1 MNTGPTFWLIIA
13 TGASVLVGVVLAYGM
28 ISRRGRQRSQ
38 ERGRAKEDGRE
49 DRW

>member
-13 TGASVLVGVVLAYGM
+13 TGASVLVGVALAYGM
-28 ISRRGRQRSQ
+28 ISRRARRRSQ
-38 ERGRAKEDGRE
+38 ERDSAQRDAGK